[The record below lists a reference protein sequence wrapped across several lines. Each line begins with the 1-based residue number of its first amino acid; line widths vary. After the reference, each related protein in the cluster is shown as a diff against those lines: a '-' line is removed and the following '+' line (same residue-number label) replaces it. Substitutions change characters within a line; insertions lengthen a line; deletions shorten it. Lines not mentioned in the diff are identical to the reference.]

1 MNKVFCVFTSALILA
16 TIAAIAGPAFALDPS
31 ADDLTKKLDAT
42 QTAAPSFVIPQ
53 ITPVAPQIPRTEKLT
68 GPISEKI
75 KAGAEEQIPA
85 DLKESI
91 LKAQEIK
98 RKGAG
103 AKGKDKELSAEK
115 EQQGL
120 SALEKMITSD
130 EILEASKISST
141 DPAKTLSQFGYNFF
155 RNTSFEPMT
164 AVPVSDDYLIG
175 AGDVLV
181 LNLWGSIEGSYELT
195 VSNSGEVLLPKGGP
209 VKVVGM
215 PFGRL
220 PEVFRQRLNREF
232 RDYHLSVNMGKLST
246 IKVYVVGEVASPGDY
261 SVSSLSTLL
270 NALSEAGGPT
280 KNGSLRNI
288 KIRHAGRPEESIDL
302 YEFFTRGDK
311 SRDIRLRSGDT
322 IFVPVVGRVAAIAGN
337 VKRPAIYELKDEKTL
352 QDLLALAEGP
362 TATGYLQRVQI
373 SRVVANQK
381 KRVLDLNLDS
391 AATGKTLAALTA
403 AVPIQDMD
411 IVRVFAI
418 NDLLHDHFSLEGHVD
433 RPGYYALKPGLRLS
447 DVLKQDHFLP
457 EYYPSFVEVTRLMPP
472 DLQPQKMVVNLGDIW
487 SLDPSR
493 DLEIKEFDVIRV
505 FSKLE
510 LERQPMVKVS
520 GEVQNPGEY
529 RLFKEMRI
537 RDLLIEGGYPT
548 PSAYLAEAEI
558 SRLKKTNDKVTSFPL
573 SVNLVEVLK
582 GDPKAN
588 FLLEPFDEL
597 TIRKIP
603 NWAEETERY
612 VTLSGEFRFP
622 GVYPIYK
629 GERLSSVIERAG
641 GFSDKAYLPGAK
653 FSRASLRELQQKRM
667 DEALSKAEA
676 EVAKKQADLAS
687 VASSKEEGDNTK
699 TALEGLQRNI
709 NILKTKRAEG
719 RLVIKLTALDKLKNT
734 RGDVSVEGG
743 DALFIPSDPDAV
755 SILGQVYNPTSIVF
769 EPHSNVG
776 YYLDKVGGPTGD
788 ADGDEI
794 YLVKMDGT
802 VISKKQSSGFFN
814 SFMSRDVDSGDTI
827 IVPQEFEKIA
837 WVRDIKDIA
846 TILGQTA
853 LAAGVLIA
861 AHAF

>member
-1 MNKVFCVFTSALILA
+1 
-16 TIAAIAGPAFALDPS
+16 
-31 ADDLTKKLDAT
+31 
-42 QTAAPSFVIPQ
+42 
-53 ITPVAPQIPRTEKLT
+53 
-68 GPISEKI
+68 
-75 KAGAEEQIPA
+75 
-85 DLKESI
+85 
-91 LKAQEIK
+91 
-98 RKGAG
+98 
-103 AKGKDKELSAEK
+103 
-115 EQQGL
+115 
-120 SALEKMITSD
+120 
-130 EILEASKISST
+130 
-141 DPAKTLSQFGYNFF
+141 
-155 RNTSFEPMT
+155 
-164 AVPVSDDYLIG
+164 
-175 AGDVLV
+175 
-181 LNLWGSIEGSYELT
+181 
-195 VSNSGEVLLPKGGP
+195 
-209 VKVVGM
+209 
-215 PFGRL
+215 
-220 PEVFRQRLNREF
+220 
-232 RDYHLSVNMGKLST
+232 
-246 IKVYVVGEVASPGDY
+246 
-261 SVSSLSTLL
+261 
-270 NALSEAGGPT
+270 
-280 KNGSLRNI
+280 
-288 KIRHAGRPEESIDL
+288 
-302 YEFFTRGDK
+302 
-311 SRDIRLRSGDT
+311 
-322 IFVPVVGRVAAIAGN
+322 
-337 VKRPAIYELKDEKTL
+337 
-352 QDLLALAEGP
+352 
-362 TATGYLQRVQI
+362 
-373 SRVVANQK
+373 
-381 KRVLDLNLDS
+381 
-391 AATGKTLAALTA
+391 
-403 AVPIQDMD
+403 
-411 IVRVFAI
+411 
-418 NDLLHDHFSLEGHVD
+418 
-433 RPGYYALKPGLRLS
+433 
-447 DVLKQDHFLP
+447 
-457 EYYPSFVEVTRLMPP
+457 MPP

-653 FSRASLRELQQKRM
+653 FSRASLREMQQKRM

-802 VISKKQSSGFFN
+802 VFSKKQSSGFFN

-827 IVPQEFEKIA
+827 IVPQQFEKIA
-837 WVRDIKDIA
+837 WLRDIKDIA

-861 AHAF
+861 AHVF